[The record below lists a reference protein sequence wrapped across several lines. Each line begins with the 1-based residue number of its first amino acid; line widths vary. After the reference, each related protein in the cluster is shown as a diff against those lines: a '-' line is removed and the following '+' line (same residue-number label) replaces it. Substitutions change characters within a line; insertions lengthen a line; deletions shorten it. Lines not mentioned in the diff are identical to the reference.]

1 MVSERAIAHGFETMI
16 FREKY
21 GDVYREKIALRNDGK
36 SILVCNYRIE
46 LTQGEY
52 TLVSLLVNK
61 REWTSRKDITS
72 ETGLNASSIPVHVAN
87 INKKARSVSG
97 RKLLE
102 GNRSGDYRLSENI

>member
-1 MVSERAIAHGFETMI
+1 MI
-16 FREKY
+16 FRESF
-21 GDVYREKIALRNDGK
+21 GDSYREKIALRNDGK
-36 SILVCNYRIE
+36 SILVCNYRIG

-52 TLVSLLVNK
+52 ALVAFLVNK
-61 REWTSRKDITS
+61 KEWTSPKDITS

-87 INKKARSVSG
+87 INKKSRSVSG

>member
-1 MVSERAIAHGFETMI
+1 MI
-16 FREKY
+16 FRESF
-21 GDVYREKIALRNDGK
+21 GDSYREKIALRNDGK
-36 SILVCNYRIE
+36 SILVCNYRIG

-52 TLVSLLVNK
+52 ALVAFLVNK
-61 REWTSRKDITS
+61 KEWTSPKDITS
-72 ETGLNASSIPVHVAN
+72 ETGINLSSIPVHVAN